1 MSYRMKWLE
10 IQLPTGTLIFAHE
23 KYNRIFCKKSDIEI
37 FGLLYIDDIDW
48 RKCIFKYKI
57 TNKHLLPAKAQ
68 KQYWPISKE
77 YAANNL
83 YIYI

>member
-1 MSYRMKWLE
+1 M
-10 IQLPTGTLIFAHE
+10 ILIEGNAFS
-23 KYNRIFCKKSDIEI
+23 NTKK
-37 FGLLYIDDIDW
+37 
-48 RKCIFKYKI
+48 